1 MTIETSR
8 ATLINLLLTGY
19 EDLKRRLSRRLGSTD
34 MAADALQD
42 TFLRLYSSV
51 EIGPIKR
58 PNAYILR
65 IATRL
70 AADRRRAELLGGPPE
85 SEFFLDIVDDA
96 PDPER
101 IVEAR
106 SEIEALKR
114 GMMEMPQRRRDILLA
129 VSIDEVPSSAL
140 AKRFGVTKRTIQAE
154 LKLALIH
161 CAKQLDRDIGI
172 RMPARRSR
180 ISPSFSSDVNGNAEE
195 ARGPDDGGASNL
207 RDFRPEDS
215 DSCPQDTC
223 LQDTCLQNTRSEDT
237 RPEDT

>member
-34 MAADALQD
+34 IAADALQD
-42 TFLRLYSSV
+42 TFLRLHSSV
-51 EIGPIKR
+51 EIGPIKSPR
-58 PNAYILR
+58 AYILR

-70 AADRRRAELLGGPPE
+70 AADRRRVELLGGP
-85 SEFFLDIVDDA
+85 SETELSLDIVDDA

-106 SEIEALKR
+106 SEIEVLKR
-114 GMMEMPQRRRDILLA
+114 GMMEMPPRRRDILLA
-129 VSIDEVPSSAL
+129 VSIDETPSATL
-140 AKRFGVTKRTIQAE
+140 AKRFGVTKRTIQTE

-180 ISPSFSSDVNGNAEE
+180 ISPDFQDDVNGNAEE
-195 ARGPDDGGASNL
+195 AEALEDEDDSSL
-207 RDFRPEDS
+207 RDPYPED
-215 DSCPQDTC
+215 
-223 LQDTCLQNTRSEDT
+223 R
-237 RPEDT
+237 

>member
-34 MAADALQD
+34 MAADALHD
-42 TFLRLYSSV
+42 TFLRLHSSV
-51 EIGPIKR
+51 EIGPIKSPR
-58 PNAYILR
+58 AYILR

-70 AADRRRAELLGGPPE
+70 AADRRRVELLGGP
-85 SEFFLDIVDDA
+85 SETELSLDIVDDA

-106 SEIEALKR
+106 SEIEVLKR
-114 GMMEMPQRRRDILLA
+114 GMMEMPPRRRDILLA
-129 VSIDEVPSSAL
+129 VSIDEIPSATL
-140 AKRFGVTKRTIQAE
+140 AKRFGVTKRTIQTE

-180 ISPSFSSDVNGNAEE
+180 ISPDFQDEVNGNAEE
-195 ARGPDDGGASNL
+195 AEALVDEDDPSLRGSH
-207 RDFRPEDS
+207 PED
-215 DSCPQDTC
+215 
-223 LQDTCLQNTRSEDT
+223 R
-237 RPEDT
+237 